1 MNRRTFNRLLGGILC
16 TAPFGIPVL
25 RATPIETVKV
35 GILHSLSGT
44 MSISEQVLKD
54 VALMTIGEI
63 NKSGGVLGKY
73 LDPVVLDPASN
84 WDAFER
90 KADKLLNEFQVAA
103 IFGCWTSVSRKRVL
117 PVVEKNNGLL
127 FYPVQYEG
135 QEQSSN
141 IFYTGAT
148 PNQQAIPSVNYFLKE
163 LGFKKFILLGTDYV
177 YPRTA
182 NKILRAYLNS
192 EGINDASI
200 LEKYTPFSHRQYQ
213 SIIEQ
218 IERFSKDEKT
228 LVVSTINGDSNLAFY
243 EQLYNQGLD
252 ADRLPVLAFSIGEFE
267 LSQMDTKYT
276 EGHYAAWN
284 YFMSLNNERNSD
296 FINRWRVFLQDR
308 IGIRQDNIVVNDP
321 MEATYLGIHI
331 WKQAVEK
338 AKSFE
343 VDKVIPAVGGVE
355 MDALS
360 GYRVRMDDENHHLH
374 KPAMLGKITK
384 NGQFEIVWNS
394 DGLVQP
400 NPWNRYISDRLQS

>member
-1 MNRRTFNRLLGGILC
+1 MKRRTFNRLLGGVLC
-16 TAPFGIPVL
+16 MAPFGIPVL
-25 RATPIETVKV
+25 RANTEETVKV

-73 LDPVVLDPASN
+73 LEPIVLDPASN

-90 KADKLLNEFQVAA
+90 KADILLNKFHVAA

-135 QEQSSN
+135 QEQSPN

-163 LGFKKFILLGTDYV
+163 LGFTKYVLLGTDYV

-200 LEKYTPFSHRQYQ
+200 LEKYTPFSHQQYQ
-213 SIIEQ
+213 GIIEQ
-218 IERFSKDEKT
+218 IERFSRDEKT

-243 EQLYNQGLD
+243 EQLYKQGLD
-252 ADRLPVLAFSIGEFE
+252 SERLPVLAFSIGEFE

-276 EGHYAAWN
+276 MGHYAAWN
-284 YFMSLNNERNSD
+284 YFMSTNYQRNSD
-296 FINRWRVFLQDR
+296 FINRWKTFLQGR
-308 IGIRQDNIVVNDP
+308 VGVRQDSAIVNDP
-321 MEATYLGIHI
+321 MEATYLGINI

-338 AKSFE
+338 ARSFE
-343 VDKVIPAVGGVE
+343 VDKVIPAVSGLE
-355 MDALS
+355 IDALS
-360 GYRVRMDDENHHLH
+360 GYQVRMDVENHHLH
-374 KPAMLGKITK
+374 KPSMLGKINK
-384 NGQFEIVWNS
+384 SGQFDLVWKS
-394 DGLVQP
+394 DGLIPP
-400 NPWNRYISDRLQS
+400 NPWNKFISDEASS

>member
-1 MNRRTFNRLLGGILC
+1 M
-16 TAPFGIPVL
+16 APFGVPVL
-25 RATPIETVKV
+25 RASPDETVKV

-44 MSISEQVLKD
+44 MSISEQALKD

-73 LDPVVLDPASN
+73 LDPIVLDPASN

-90 KADKLLNEFQVAA
+90 KADMLLNEFQVAA

-135 QEQSSN
+135 QEQSPN

-163 LGFKKFILLGTDYV
+163 LGFTKYVLLGTDYV

-200 LEKYTPFSHRQYQ
+200 LEKYTPFSHQQYQ
-213 SIIEQ
+213 GIIEQ
-218 IERFSKDEKT
+218 IERFSRDEKT

-243 EQLYNQGLD
+243 EQLYKQGLD
-252 ADRLPVLAFSIGEFE
+252 SERLPVLAFSIGEFE
-267 LSQMDTKYT
+267 LSKMDTKYT
-276 EGHYAAWN
+276 LGHYAAWN
-284 YFMSLNNERNSD
+284 YFMSLNNQRNSD
-296 FINRWRVFLQDR
+296 FINRWKTFLQGR
-308 IGIRQDNIVVNDP
+308 VGVRQDSAIVNDP
-321 MEATYLGIHI
+321 MEATYLGINI

-338 AKSFE
+338 AQSFE
-343 VDKVIPAVGGVE
+343 VDKVIPAVSGLE
-355 MDALS
+355 IDALS
-360 GYRVRMDDENHHLH
+360 GYQVRMDVENHHLH
-374 KPAMLGKITK
+374 KPSMLGKINK
-384 NGQFEIVWNS
+384 SGQFDLVWKS
-394 DGLVQP
+394 DGLIPP
-400 NPWNRYISDRLQS
+400 NPWNKFISDEASS